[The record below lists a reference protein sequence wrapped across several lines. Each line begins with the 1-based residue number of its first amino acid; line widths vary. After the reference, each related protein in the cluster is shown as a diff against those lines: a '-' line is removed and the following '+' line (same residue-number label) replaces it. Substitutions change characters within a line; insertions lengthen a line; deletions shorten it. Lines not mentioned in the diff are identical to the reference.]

1 MPGKLWIIRPA
12 FIGQTKGIIEYPL
25 KNSPTYLAAGLGE
38 SAASDNFGIWPKP
51 ATLGASEELGQFH
64 FHPLA
69 FAGGNNG
76 EDEGDEFGESKFVFS
91 GEIRGGKLIRWI
103 DVAGNDLQKF
113 LCVITDLA

>member
-1 MPGKLWIIRPA
+1 MRPA

-25 KNSPTYLAAGLGE
+25 KNSPTYFAASLGE

-51 ATLGASEELGQFH
+51 AALGASEELSRFH

-76 EDEGDEFGESKFVFS
+76 EDEGDEFGESKLVVS
-91 GEIRGGKLIRWI
+91 SEIRGVKLI
-103 DVAGNDLQKF
+103 
-113 LCVITDLA
+113 